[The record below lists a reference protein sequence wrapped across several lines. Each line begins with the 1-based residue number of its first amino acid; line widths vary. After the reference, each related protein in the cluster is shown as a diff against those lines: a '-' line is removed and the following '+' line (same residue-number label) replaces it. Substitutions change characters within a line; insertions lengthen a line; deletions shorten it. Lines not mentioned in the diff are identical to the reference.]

1 MRYLGCRMSVG
12 KFTSWLL
19 WWSFVGAWIDVGVG
33 EVKVKFGVLL
43 PRQPVDRTK
52 HPCTI
57 LPLAM
62 AEQWLIAEDLAP
74 LNWIVDSPSSKS
86 LTRAPSS
93 SSTAAVSA
101 QFEYS
106 NTNCSDTYGPNA
118 AMEIYYR
125 GTGCQADDE
134 SQSASVQSLRVF
146 YGPCCKYALSP
157 VGRLAGLWNVPL
169 ITPGG
174 LTSGFG
180 REEAFSTLTRFVAP
194 YQKMAEFVP
203 ALLARYDWWHLFFL
217 YHDNIGA
224 DSSKGF
230 SMCSDIMD
238 AIRIQI
244 HRKSKGASLTTTD
257 EDNVTTTSSGGQTQ
271 QNKYYMVFAEDFN
284 QNYVDPEEDL
294 NAIMGRV
301 RNASRGECL

>member
-1 MRYLGCRMSVG
+1 MSVG

-43 PRQPVDRTK
+43 PRHPVDRTK

-106 NTNCSDTYGPNA
+106 DSRCSDTYGPYR

-125 GTGCQADDE
+125 GSGYEADEE
-134 SQSASVQSLRVF
+134 SRSASVQSLRVF

-157 VGRLAGLWNVPL
+157 VGRFASLWNVPL

-174 LTSGFG
+174 LISAFHNAV
-180 REEAFSTLTRFVAP
+180 AFSTLTRFVAP
-194 YQKMAEFVP
+194 YQKMVEFLL
-203 ALLARYDWWHLFFL
+203 ALLAEHDWWHLSFVF
-217 YHDNIGA
+217 HDNLYS
-224 DSSKGF
+224 DWSKGYP
-230 SMCSDIMD
+230 MCFDIMEEVSKQTD
-238 AIRIQI
+238 P
-244 HRKSKGASLTTTD
+244 KSKRTSPTID
-257 EDNVTTTSSGGQTQ
+257 DDNVTTISGGRQ
-271 QNKYYMVFAEDFN
+271 QGKRYTISREIFN
-284 QNYVDPEEDL
+284 ENYFDRENWNDVMD
-294 NAIMGRV
+294 RV
-301 RNASRGECL
+301 RNASRGECR